1 MGDATFDE
9 IFEIERKLRTGTP
22 DVQAVALASI
32 PLLMSQCAPLSV
44 SSLFFRLTSHFLTV
58 RDPAIVQTFRLCAP
72 YSMHLG
78 LNAEEM
84 VRRLGVVWDSN
95 DVRARGMVL
104 CIYGWLADGCT
115 RVAEA
120 VWRVQQSMGRKDE
133 EEYEAAVMAA
143 QRMVEVDPQRVLSA
157 VADNA
162 LSLYSQLGQY
172 SFLRPKILQ
181 ILSFPSGDCSLEKMI
196 FHKLAAQISQETVY
210 KKLLFETLTNIALR
224 IESLALPCLEIL
236 TQHDM
241 DTAVIHSAY
250 S

>member
-1 MGDATFDE
+1 MGDSTFDE

-22 DVQAVALASI
+22 DIQAVALASI
-32 PLLMSQCAPLSV
+32 PLLMSNCAPLSV
-44 SSLFFRLTSHFLTV
+44 SNLFFRLTSHFLTV

-78 LNAEEM
+78 LHAEEM

-115 RVAEA
+115 GVAEA
-120 VWRVQQSMGRKDE
+120 VWRVQQSMGREGE

-143 QRMVEVDPQRVLSA
+143 QKMVQVDPQRVLSA

-162 LSLYSQLGQY
+162 LALYCRLGQY

-181 ILSFPSGDCSLEKMI
+181 VLSFPSGDCNLEKTI
-196 FHKLAAQISQETVY
+196 FYTLAAQISQEAVFRTV
-210 KKLLFETLTNIALR
+210 LFETLTSIALR
-224 IESLALPCLEIL
+224 IESLALPCLDIF
-236 TQHDM
+236 TQHGV
-241 DTAVIHSAY
+241 DTANIRSAY
-250 S
+250 Q